1 MCKRLT
7 ILFIQPNLVLIM
19 GVGIQT
25 VCEHGACVC
34 VYLVCAYVYEYA
46 CACMCVCMCVHV
58 HVGVC
63 VCAITYRQG
72 HMRQEMPCPVNKRV
86 EYFGPAHS
94 RDRRCSLS
102 LDEVT
107 VVQLQ

>member
-7 ILFIQPNLVLIM
+7 ILFIRPNLVLIM

-34 VYLVCAYVYEYA
+34 VYLVCATYVDMCVLACVDA

-63 VCAITYRQG
+63 VCAITYHQ
-72 HMRQEMPCPVNKRV
+72 
-86 EYFGPAHS
+86 
-94 RDRRCSLS
+94 
-102 LDEVT
+102 
-107 VVQLQ
+107 